1 MMIEGLLHELRREG
15 VQIWS
20 ENGRV
25 RYRARKG
32 VMTPERIA
40 EIRAQQHEI
49 TTFLEEA
56 QSFAGELPPITPAC
70 RTDILPLSF
79 AQERLWFL
87 NQLGFQESSYNIAT
101 TIQLEGR
108 LDTDALARSFAEVV
122 RRHEG
127 LRTRFEAVD
136 GRGVQVV
143 EPGVAKIELGQRI
156 TLIDQE
162 NRTYYP
168 EALIIASGAS
178 LRKLGVAREEEFIG
192 RGVSRC
198 ATCDGPFFRGQDVVV
213 VGGGDAAAQEA
224 LVLAKTSRRVIMVC
238 RSPLKAKRDY
248 IDKVAAR
255 ENVSFI
261 WDSEV
266 SAILGQDGVSG
277 VRLHNVKDGTSAEV
291 ECMGL
296 FPFIGATPNTGFVPA
311 SLLTTTGHIETSPGF
326 ATSDTRVFAVGAVRA
341 DYGGNVVEAMAEGV
355 GAAGAAVRLLTR

>member
-1 MMIEGLLHELRREG
+1 MRPLKNMCEVAVIGGGLAGLCAARHAARL
-15 VQIWS
+15 
-20 ENGRV
+20 GRLV
-25 RYRARKG
+25 TLFESTALFGGLVATVDEVDGLPVPGKFSGQDLAIHLLQDARK
-32 VMTPERIA
+32 A
-40 EIRAQQHEI
+40 
-49 TTFLEEA
+49 
-56 QSFAGELPPITPAC
+56 
-70 RTDILPLSF
+70 
-79 AQERLWFL
+79 
-87 NQLGFQESSYNIAT
+87 
-101 TIQLEGR
+101 
-108 LDTDALARSFAEVV
+108 
-122 RRHEG
+122 
-127 LRTRFEAVD
+127 
-136 GRGVQVV
+136 GVQVV
-143 EPGVAKIELGQRI
+143 ETGVAKIELGQRI